1 MCRATLALRRP
12 HLERERQPQ
21 QALHAGGVEVKAD
34 LPTEFVHSTLPDGWR
49 LLPDA
54 PQPGPGEA

>member
-12 HLERERQPQ
+12 HLDRERQPQ
-21 QALHAGGVEVKAD
+21 HALHAGGVEAEAD
-34 LPTEFVHSTLPDGWR
+34 LPTELVRGTLLDGWR